1 MLQIFCFIPAIRGLG
16 NPSSGRHGRLVMTM
30 LLGTLA
36 ICSLNKTKAA
46 TMAFTFQTSADAS
59 AFGVPSLAT
68 PSLPTT
74 VDGSAVFVPFGN
86 AIYTEAGT
94 VTFALL
100 PIGGFAP
107 ASTKSTFTFSFD
119 GGANTFSGTNSTVFG
134 PPNSA
139 GFPTFTSTY
148 SILGGTGI
156 FNGAVG
162 FASANGIS
170 NRVPGAVSGNPVTP
184 VTSLGSGQITTA
196 SLTAVP
202 EPGSI
207 TLIGLGAAGVLFF
220 RLRRRS
226 E

>member
-1 MLQIFCFIPAIRGLG
+1 MQQPLPFIPTLRGSAHRRSEKYGWL
-16 NPSSGRHGRLVMTM
+16 TTAM
-30 LLGTLA
+30 LMASLATLPL
-36 ICSLNKTKAA
+36 SRSQAA
-46 TMAFTFQTSADAS
+46 TLAFTFQSSANAS
-59 AFGVPSLAT
+59 AFGVPSSAT

-94 VTFALL
+94 VTFAAL

-107 ASTKSTFTFSFD
+107 ASTMNTFTFSFD
-119 GGANTFSGTNSTVFG
+119 GGTNTFSGTNNTVFG

-139 GFPTFTSTY
+139 GFPTFTNTY

-156 FNGAVG
+156 FNGATG

-170 NRVPGAVSGNPVTP
+170 NRAPGAIGSSPVTP
-184 VTSLGSGQITTA
+184 VTAIGSGQITTA
-196 SLTAVP
+196 TLTAVP
-202 EPGSI
+202 EPGSMA
-207 TLIGLGAAGVLFF
+207 LIGLGVTGVLIL
-220 RLRRRS
+220 RMRRRS